1 MKDNPMK
8 RSDCEAL
15 DRADPFAIKRQHF
28 HLPQGMIY
36 LDGNS
41 LGVMP
46 KHVPARVQDA
56 AQKQWG
62 ETLIKSWNEHGWFH
76 LPRRIGD
83 RIGRLIGAPAGS
95 VIAGDTI
102 SVNLFKLLGAAAKL
116 NPQRRVILSD
126 SGNFPSDLY
135 VAQGFR
141 DLLDDG
147 YVLKV
152 VAPEEVM
159 DAIDDSIAFT
169 MITEVDYR
177 SARLH
182 DMKAVTAR
190 AHAMGALTIWDL
202 AHSAGATQVDLTG
215 CNADFAVGCTYK
227 YLNGGPGAPAFLY
240 VKPDLQDRVQ
250 PALSGWWGH
259 AAPFAFDLDY
269 RPAPGIIR
277 NQCGTQP
284 ILSMAALD
292 AALDVWDDGDMAALR
307 AKSMAL
313 CGSFIELVEKRC
325 GKHGVTVEG
334 PADLASRG
342 SHVSLHH
349 EQGYAVMQALIASNV
364 IGDFR
369 APDMMRFGFTPLYTS
384 FADVWDAVEILARI
398 LDGREW
404 DQPQFLAKKA
414 VT

>member
-1 MKDNPMK
+1 MKPVN

-15 DRADPFAIKRQHF
+15 DRTDPLAAKRGSFAIPEG
-28 HLPQGMIY
+28 LIY

-41 LGVMP
+41 LGVLP
-46 KHVPARVQDA
+46 RNVPARVTEVA
-56 AQKQWG
+56 EHQWG
-62 ETLIKSWNEHGWFH
+62 ETLIKSWNEHGWFQ
-76 LPRRIGD
+76 LPSRVGD
-83 RIGRLIGAPAGS
+83 RIARLVGAPHGS

-116 NPQRRVILSD
+116 NPARRVILSD

-141 DLLDDG
+141 DLMDDG

-159 DAIDDSIAFT
+159 DAIDESVAFT

-177 SARLH
+177 TARLH

-190 AHAMGALTIWDL
+190 AHAKGALTIWDL
-202 AHSAGATQVDLTG
+202 AHSAGATPVQLAAA
-215 CNADFAVGCTYK
+215 NADFALGCTYK

-240 VKPDLQDRVQ
+240 VKPELQNKVQ
-250 PALSGWWGH
+250 PPLSGWWGH
-259 AAPFAFDLDY
+259 AAPFAFDLEY
-269 RPAPGIIR
+269 KPAPGIIR

-284 ILSMAALD
+284 ILSLAALD
-292 AALDVWDDGDMAALR
+292 AALDVWDDVDMTVLR
-307 AKSMAL
+307 AKSLAL
-313 CGSFIELVEKRC
+313 CKTYIDLVEQRC
-325 GKHGVTVEG
+325 AAHGVKVAG
-334 PADLASRG
+334 PRDMNERG
-342 SHVSLHH
+342 SHVSIHH
-349 EQGYAVMQALIASNV
+349 PQGYAVMQALIAANV
-364 IGDFR
+364 VGDFR

-384 FADVWDAVEILARI
+384 FAEVWDAVDILARI
-398 LDGREW
+398 LDKREW

>member
-1 MKDNPMK
+1 MN

-15 DRADPFAIKRQHF
+15 DAQDPLAHKRAAFSIPE
-28 HLPQGMIY
+28 GMIY

-41 LGVMP
+41 LGVLP
-46 KHVPARVQDA
+46 RNVPARVA
-56 AQKQWG
+56 EVAEKQWG

-76 LPRRIGD
+76 LPQKIGD
-83 RIGRLIGAPAGS
+83 RIARLIGAPKGS

-116 NPQRRVILSD
+116 NPSRRVILSD
-126 SGNFPSDLY
+126 NGNFPSDLY

-141 DLLDDG
+141 DLMDDG

-152 VAPEEVM
+152 VAPEQVM
-159 DAIDDSIAFT
+159 DAIDESVAFT

-182 DMKAVTAR
+182 DMKAVTKR
-190 AHAMGALTIWDL
+190 AHEKGALTIWDL
-202 AHSAGATQVDLTG
+202 AHSAGATPVQLQACD
-215 CNADFAVGCTYK
+215 ADFALGCTYK

-240 VKPDLQDRVQ
+240 VKPELQDRVQ
-250 PALSGWWGH
+250 PPLAGWWGH

-269 RPAPGIIR
+269 RPHPGIIR

-284 ILSMAALD
+284 IISLAALD
-292 AALDVWDDGDMAALR
+292 AALDVWDDVDMGVLR
-307 AKSMAL
+307 QKSLAL
-313 CGSFIELVEKRC
+313 CKTFIDLVEQRLAS
-325 GKHGVTVEG
+325 HGVTVEG
-334 PADLASRG
+334 PRDMHQRG
-342 SHVSLHH
+342 SHVSIHH
-349 EQGYAVMQALIASNV
+349 PQGYAVMQALIAANV
-364 IGDFR
+364 VGDFR

-384 FADVWDAVEILARI
+384 FTEVWDAVDILARI
-398 LDGREW
+398 LDKAEW
-404 DQPQFLAKKA
+404 NKPQFLAKKA

>member
-1 MKDNPMK
+1 MN
-8 RSDCEAL
+8 RADCQVF
-15 DRADPFAIKRQHF
+15 DRADPLAAKRNLF
-28 HLPQGMIY
+28 HLPNGMIY

-41 LGVMP
+41 LGMMP
-46 KHVPARVQDA
+46 KNVPARVHDA
-56 AQKQWG
+56 MQKQCG

-76 LPRRIGD
+76 LAQKIGD
-83 RIGRLIGAPAGS
+83 RLARLIGAPQAS

-102 SVNLFKLLGAAAKL
+102 SINLFKLLAAAAKM

-126 SGNFPSDLY
+126 NGNFPSDLY

-147 YVLKV
+147 YELRV
-152 VAPEEVM
+152 VAPDDVM
-159 DAIDDSIAFT
+159 GAIDETVAFT

-182 DMKAVTAR
+182 DMKAVTAK
-190 AHAMGALTIWDL
+190 AHALGALTIWDL
-202 AHSAGATQVDLTG
+202 AHSAGATPVDLTG
-215 CNADFAVGCTYK
+215 GNADFAVGCTYK

-240 VKPDLQDRVQ
+240 VRPDLQDKVR

-259 AAPFAFDLDY
+259 VAPFAFDLDY
-269 RPAPGIIR
+269 HPAPGIIR

-284 ILSMAALD
+284 ILSMTALD
-292 AALDVWDDGDMAALR
+292 AALDVWDDVDMQVLR
-307 AKSMAL
+307 AKSLAL
-313 CGSFIELVEKRC
+313 CKCFIGLVEERC
-325 GKHGVTVEG
+325 GKHGVTVDG
-334 PADLASRG
+334 PRQMQLRG

-349 EQGYAVMQALIASNV
+349 PEGYAVMQALIANHV

-369 APDMMRFGFTPLYTS
+369 SPGMMRFGFTPLYTS
-384 FADVWDAVEILARI
+384 FADVWDAVDILARI
-398 LDGREW
+398 LDAKEW
-404 DQPQFLAKKA
+404 DQPQFLSRKA

>member
-1 MKDNPMK
+1 MN
-8 RSDCEAL
+8 RADCQVL
-15 DRADPFAIKRQHF
+15 DRADPLAAKRNLF
-28 HLPQGMIY
+28 HLPNGMIY

-41 LGVMP
+41 LGMMP
-46 KHVPARVQDA
+46 KNVPARVHDA
-56 AQKQWG
+56 MQKQWG

-76 LPRRIGD
+76 LAQKIGD
-83 RIGRLIGAPAGS
+83 RLARLIGAPQAS

-102 SVNLFKLLGAAAKL
+102 SINLFKLLAVAAKM

-126 SGNFPSDLY
+126 NGNFPSDLY

-147 YVLKV
+147 YELRV
-152 VAPEEVM
+152 VAPDDVM
-159 DAIDDSIAFT
+159 GAIDETVAFT

-182 DMKAVTAR
+182 DMKAVTAK
-190 AHAMGALTIWDL
+190 AHALGALTIWDL
-202 AHSAGATQVDLTG
+202 AHSAGATPVDLTG
-215 CNADFAVGCTYK
+215 GNADFAVGCTYK

-240 VKPDLQDRVQ
+240 VRPDLQDKVR

-259 AAPFAFDLDY
+259 VAPFAFDLDY
-269 RPAPGIIR
+269 HPAPGIIR

-284 ILSMAALD
+284 ILSMTALD
-292 AALDVWDDGDMAALR
+292 AALDVWDDVDMQVLR
-307 AKSMAL
+307 AKSLAL
-313 CGSFIELVEKRC
+313 CKCFIGLVEERC

-334 PADLASRG
+334 PRQMQLRG

-349 EQGYAVMQALIASNV
+349 PEGYAVMQALIANHV

-369 APDMMRFGFTPLYTS
+369 SPGMMRFGFTPLYTS
-384 FADVWDAVEILARI
+384 FADVWDAVDILARI
-398 LDGREW
+398 LDAKEW
-404 DQPQFLAKKA
+404 DQPQFLSRKA

>member
-1 MKDNPMK
+1 MMK
-8 RSDCEAL
+8 RSDCEARDARDPL
-15 DRADPFAIKRQHF
+15 AGKRAAFLIPEG
-28 HLPQGMIY
+28 LIY

-41 LGVMP
+41 LGVLP
-46 KHVPARVQDA
+46 KAVPARVMEVTEQ
-56 AQKQWG
+56 QWG
-62 ETLIKSWNEHGWFH
+62 RSLITSWNEHGWFD
-76 LPRRIGD
+76 LPRKVGD
-83 RIGRLIGAPAGS
+83 RIARLVGAPPAS

-116 NPQRRVILSD
+116 NPSRRVILSD
-126 SGNFPSDLY
+126 TGNFPSDLY

-147 YVLKV
+147 YELKV

-159 DAIDDSIAFT
+159 DAINGEVAFT

-177 SARLH
+177 TSRLH
-182 DMKAVTAR
+182 DMKAVTAK
-190 AHAMGALTIWDL
+190 AHAHGALTIWDL
-202 AHSAGATQVDLTG
+202 AHSAGATAVDLAG
-215 CNADFAVGCTYK
+215 SGADFALGCTYK

-240 VKPDLQDRVQ
+240 VRPDLQNKVQ
-250 PALSGWWGH
+250 PPLSGWWGH

-284 ILSMAALD
+284 IISLAALD
-292 AALDVWDDGDMAALR
+292 AALDVWDDVEMSAIR
-307 AKSMAL
+307 AKSLAL
-313 CGSFIELVEKRC
+313 CKSFIDLVEQRC
-325 GKHGVTVEG
+325 AAHGVKVAG
-334 PADLASRG
+334 PAQLEARG
-342 SHVSLHH
+342 SHVSIHH
-349 EQGYAVMQALIASNV
+349 PQGYAVMQALIAANV
-364 IGDFR
+364 VGDFR
-369 APDMMRFGFTPLYTS
+369 SPDMMRFGFTPLYTR
-384 FADVWDAVEILARI
+384 FVDVWDAVDMLTRI